1 MPSSGELFQPPLRL
15 KDIHKKRGDCPM
27 KKCALLSSLAAVLP
41 LLAALL
47 LLLPSPSERA
57 LTQLEEN
64 CDVPFLLT
72 TPAGELPDLPN
83 ALRTEGFGCYGLEN
97 EDLSLTLGG
106 YPDVQDPYCLTR
118 FTLRSPRYHLFGLR
132 VGDTLAAAEQALAQQ
147 GYHPLQEDTGPE
159 RIRPL
164 AYAKGPL
171 SVSLGLS
178 GDPERLSSLTV
189 SIAVTNRENV
199 VF

>member
-1 MPSSGELFQPPLRL
+1 
-15 KDIHKKRGDCPM
+15 M
-27 KKCALLSSLAAVLP
+27 KKCALLPSLAAVLP

-57 LTQLEEN
+57 LAQLEEN

-118 FTLRSPRYHLFGLR
+118 FTLRSPRYALFGLR
-132 VGDTLAAAEQALAQQ
+132 VGDRLDAAERALTAQ
-147 GYHPLQEDTGPE
+147 GYRPLQEDTGTDWT
-159 RIRPL
+159 RPL
-164 AYAKGPL
+164 TYTRGPL
-171 SVSLGLS
+171 RVSLSLS
-178 GDPERLSSLTV
+178 RDLEHLSSLSV